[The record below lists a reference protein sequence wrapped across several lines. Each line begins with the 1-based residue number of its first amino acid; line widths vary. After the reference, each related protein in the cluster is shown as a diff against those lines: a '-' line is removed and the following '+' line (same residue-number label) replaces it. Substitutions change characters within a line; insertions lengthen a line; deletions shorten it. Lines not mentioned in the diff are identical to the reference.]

1 MSGKTIAR
9 TKHIM
14 DGEATTK
21 GMGHIFKE
29 ILDEKEIT
37 VPRFVIMLSE
47 SEYHFIISEHMM
59 YKILEDKVNFRS
71 DYLGMFIDVVGA
83 DPADIV
89 SRLVRYSLHSKEI
102 GMLYEKKAYYPRKNK
117 EAVKSI

>member
-71 DYLGMFIDVVGA
+71 V
-83 DPADIV
+83 
-89 SRLVRYSLHSKEI
+89 
-102 GMLYEKKAYYPRKNK
+102 
-117 EAVKSI
+117 